1 MIFSEIYGEYFNAVA
16 KILDTAVRGELNE
29 NDIISIVGKS
39 AFGESI
45 LSLPQKIKNEKWG
58 LLTSDLKTPIKNK
71 PQMPLTDTEKRWL
84 RAVLNDPRV
93 KLFDADIKGLENAE
107 PLYSQDMF
115 VYFDRYN
122 DGDPYND
129 ERYIRNFKTVLKA
142 LREKRKAVV
151 KFRGRTGKVHNKS
164 VIPYNIEYSP
174 QDDKFRLQAYARHT
188 LWTINIAR
196 IEDCKLDEKFEKTV
210 SYKAKKK
217 KLVIELIDER
227 NALERAMLHFSHLEK
242 KTEKVSNDRY
252 KITLYYDKDDETKLL
267 IRVLAFGPV
276 MKVTE
281 PESFIEQ
288 IKQRLRMQN
297 NLKK

>member
-1 MIFSEIYGEYFNAVA
+1 MHEL
-16 KILDTAVRGELNE
+16 KIA
-29 NDIISIVGKS
+29 
-39 AFGESI
+39 
-45 LSLPQKIKNEKWG
+45 SLTKN
-58 LLTSDLKTPIKNK
+58 LKRQFP
-71 PQMPLTDTEKRWL
+71 
-84 RAVLNDPRV
+84 
-93 KLFDADIKGLENAE
+93 
-107 PLYSQDMF
+107 
-115 VYFDRYN
+115 
-122 DGDPYND
+122 
-129 ERYIRNFKTVLKA
+129 
-142 LREKRKAVV
+142 
-151 KFRGRTGKVHNKS
+151 
-164 VIPYNIEYSP
+164 
-174 QDDKFRLQAYARHT
+174 
-188 LWTINIAR
+188 
-196 IEDCKLDEKFEKTV
+196 
-210 SYKAKKK
+210 YKAKKE

>member
-84 RAVLNDPRV
+84 RAVLNDSRV
-93 KLFDADIKGLENAE
+93 KLVDADIKGLENAE
-107 PLYSQDMF
+107 PLFSHDMF
-115 VYFDRYN
+115 VYFDRYY
-122 DGDPYND
+122 DGDPYKD

-151 KFRGRTGKVHNKS
+151 KFRGRTG
-164 VIPYNIEYSP
+164 
-174 QDDKFRLQAYARHT
+174 
-188 LWTINIAR
+188 
-196 IEDCKLDEKFEKTV
+196 
-210 SYKAKKK
+210 
-217 KLVIELIDER
+217 
-227 NALERAMLHFSHLEK
+227 
-242 KTEKVSNDRY
+242 
-252 KITLYYDKDDETKLL
+252 
-267 IRVLAFGPV
+267 
-276 MKVTE
+276 
-281 PESFIEQ
+281 
-288 IKQRLRMQN
+288 
-297 NLKK
+297 

>member
-1 MIFSEIYGEYFNAVA
+1 
-16 KILDTAVRGELNE
+16 
-29 NDIISIVGKS
+29 
-39 AFGESI
+39 
-45 LSLPQKIKNEKWG
+45 
-58 LLTSDLKTPIKNK
+58 
-71 PQMPLTDTEKRWL
+71 MPLTDMEKRWL
-84 RAVLNDPRV
+84 RAVLDDPRV

-164 VIPYNIEYSP
+164 VILYNIEYSP

-210 SYKAKKK
+210 SYKVKKE

-252 KITLYYDKDDETKLL
+252 KITLYYDKDDETELL

>member
-1 MIFSEIYGEYFNAVA
+1 
-16 KILDTAVRGELNE
+16 
-29 NDIISIVGKS
+29 
-39 AFGESI
+39 
-45 LSLPQKIKNEKWG
+45 
-58 LLTSDLKTPIKNK
+58 
-71 PQMPLTDTEKRWL
+71 MPLTDTEKRWL
-84 RAVLNDPRV
+84 RAVLNDSRV

-174 QDDKFRLQAYARHT
+174 QDDKFRLQAYARHS

-196 IEDCKLDEKFEKTV
+196 IEDCRLDEKFEKTV
-210 SYKAKKK
+210 SYKIKKE
-217 KLVIELIDER
+217 KLVIELTDER
-227 NALERAMLHFSHLEK
+227 NALERAMLHFTHLEN

-297 NLKK
+297 NLNK

>member
-1 MIFSEIYGEYFNAVA
+1 MHEL
-16 KILDTAVRGELNE
+16 KIA
-29 NDIISIVGKS
+29 
-39 AFGESI
+39 
-45 LSLPQKIKNEKWG
+45 SL
-58 LLTSDLKTPIKNK
+58 T
-71 PQMPLTDTEKRWL
+71 
-84 RAVLNDPRV
+84 
-93 KLFDADIKGLENAE
+93 
-107 PLYSQDMF
+107 
-115 VYFDRYN
+115 
-122 DGDPYND
+122 
-129 ERYIRNFKTVLKA
+129 
-142 LREKRKAVV
+142 
-151 KFRGRTGKVHNKS
+151 
-164 VIPYNIEYSP
+164 
-174 QDDKFRLQAYARHT
+174 
-188 LWTINIAR
+188 
-196 IEDCKLDEKFEKTV
+196 KFEKTV

-252 KITLYYDKDDETKLL
+252 KITLYYDKDDETELL

>member
-1 MIFSEIYGEYFNAVA
+1 MIFSEIYGEYFNVVA
-16 KILDTAVRGELNE
+16 KILDTAVRGGLNE

-71 PQMPLTDTEKRWL
+71 PQMPLTDMEKRWL
-84 RAVLNDPRV
+84 RAVLNDSRV
-93 KLFDADIKGLENAE
+93 KLFDVDIKGLENVE
-107 PLYSQDMF
+107 PLYSKDMF
-115 VYFDRYN
+115 VYFDR
-122 DGDPYND
+122 YND

-174 QDDKFRLQAYARHT
+174 QDDKFRLQSYARHT

-196 IEDCKLDEKFEKTV
+196 IEDCKLDEKFERTV
-210 SYKAKKK
+210 LYKVKKE
-217 KLVIELIDER
+217 KLVIELTDER

-252 KITLYYDKDDETKLL
+252 KITLYYDKDDETELL